1 MHISMNQLPQCVINA
16 AASDGHKR
24 ADIKAVE
31 CDSVSPHYPADQ
43 GSRGVCI
50 VVNLE
55 TGNKVKTYGSWG
67 GANMFTAPPVDSVT
81 GPIPI
86 PPGCVVLKGST
97 GNLNLLTLY
106 ARPEFLAQF
115 EEDEKQEL
123 TERESTV
130 LWAHKNCNSKGR
142 KEHYYDRGL
151 TAAQLDLAKSGLEN
165 KGLLKIAKNGASK
178 LTTAGRNAASELP
191 QLEPQGLIV

>member
-1 MHISMNQLPQCVINA
+1 MHIEMSKLPPCVINA
-16 AASDGHKR
+16 AASEGHRK
-24 ADIKAVE
+24 ADIKAVGR
-31 CDSVSPHYPADQ
+31 DSVSPQYIANN

-50 VVNLE
+50 LLNLKN
-55 TGNKVKTYGSWG
+55 GNSTKTYGSWG
-67 GANMFTAPPVDSVT
+67 GPNMFSRGPVDSAP
-81 GPIPI
+81 GLLPIPEDY
-86 PPGCVVLKGST
+86 VVLKGST

-151 TAAQLDLAKSGLEN
+151 TAAQLELAKSGLES
-165 KGLLKIAKNGASK
+165 KGLIKIAKNGASK

-191 QLEPQGLIV
+191 HLEPQGIIA